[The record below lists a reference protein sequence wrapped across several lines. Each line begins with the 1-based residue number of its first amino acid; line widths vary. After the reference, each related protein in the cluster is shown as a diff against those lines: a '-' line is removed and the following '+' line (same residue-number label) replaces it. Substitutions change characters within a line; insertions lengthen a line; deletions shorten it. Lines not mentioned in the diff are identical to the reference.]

1 MLKQSKFVCK
11 CLLESLRAAEE
22 LMLMSEEQRVQ
33 ARGLHE
39 NLALAE
45 A

>member
-11 CLLESLRAAEE
+11 CLMESLKAAEE
-22 LMLMSEEQRVQ
+22 LMLMSEEQRTQ
-33 ARGLHE
+33 ARGLRE